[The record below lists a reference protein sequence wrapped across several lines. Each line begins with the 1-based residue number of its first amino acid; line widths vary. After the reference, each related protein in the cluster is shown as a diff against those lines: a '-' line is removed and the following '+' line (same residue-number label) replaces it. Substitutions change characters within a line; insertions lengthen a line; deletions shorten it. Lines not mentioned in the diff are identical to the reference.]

1 MKAKPKKCK
10 GINKARGVDGCGVET
25 LNRKN
30 GLCPSCLYEWY
41 TTTELGKI
49 MYNKQFLPKVK
60 QVVERR
66 KKIEHKALKDK
77 LTNWSSKLQDEV
89 NKIVRLIDKDL
100 PCLARKTGGQ
110 MHAGHV
116 FARGGNQTIRY
127 NLHNIHRQ
135 CARSNHFQNDDGLL
149 REGIVEEYG
158 SDYMAFIS
166 ELRKTPA
173 LNLSNSEYKELYYK
187 AKKIVLRLKKA
198 DLNYS
203 LDNRIIIRN
212 KINKELGVYS
222 LEFCIFV

>member
-1 MKAKPKKCK
+1 MKPKKKKCK
-10 GINKARGVDGCGVET
+10 VCNTEFEQFNSLVSWCSPYCGYKLSQE
-25 LNRKN
+25 K
-30 GLCPSCLYEWY
+30 
-41 TTTELGKI
+41 
-49 MYNKQFLPKVK
+49 
-60 QVVERR
+60 
-66 KKIEHKALKDK
+66 LKDKKAKEWKAEKKQLREK
-77 LTNWSSKLQDEV
+77 LTNWKSKFQDEI

-100 PCLARKTGGQ
+100 FCLARKTGGQ

-149 REGIVEEYG
+149 REGVVEEYG
-158 SDYMAFIS
+158 QDYMNFIS

-173 LNLSNSEYKELYYK
+173 LDISNSEYKELYYK

-212 KINKELGVYS
+212 KINKELAVYS
-222 LEFCIFV
+222 DEFCVYLLNLKTK

>member
-1 MKAKPKKCK
+1 MKPKKKKCK
-10 GINKARGVDGCGVET
+10 VCKTEFEQFNSLVSWCSPACGYKLSQE
-25 LNRKN
+25 K
-30 GLCPSCLYEWY
+30 
-41 TTTELGKI
+41 
-49 MYNKQFLPKVK
+49 
-60 QVVERR
+60 
-66 KKIEHKALKDK
+66 LKDKKAKEWKAEKKQLREK
-77 LTNWSSKLQDEV
+77 LTNWKSKFQDEI

-149 REGIVEEYG
+149 REGLIEEYG
-158 SDYMAFIS
+158 SDYMNFIS

-173 LNLSNSEYKELYYK
+173 LNISNLEYKELYYK
-187 AKKIVLRLKKA
+187 AKKIVLKLKKA

-212 KINKELGVYS
+212 KINKELAVYS
-222 LEFCIFV
+222 EEFCVYLLNLKTK